1 MKLPRYQ
8 PKAGSSE
15 SSEGIISRI
24 EEERTR
30 TPPAARHR
38 QAPRQQ
44 PSSAPDHMLVTEQ
57 LPRRRT
63 MSDQKQSN
71 CTTKIEEEIG
81 ALPPSSAAQGRREE
95 EATSDRK
102 KVSMMVGL
110 TCLAVVAAA
119 ALTTRTH
126 GDQFSGS
133 ALPLAFTATEVHYV
147 THGSSMQE
155 GVGRPE
161 QPHQPRRRR
170 RQLRRSEPVHL
181 LYSSDDRSLQG
192 VEASIRS
199 VLHHASEDVVFH
211 FVGDSPLRSMPYVNY
226 YNISDVIEQYHLTD
240 FINTHKR
247 HNGDKREGVNL
258 NENMPNYVRFVMDD
272 LLPNVEKAMWIDSD
286 TIVKCD
292 VVELVRNVLNDK
304 KDNDNSDVIAAVPV
318 FSPPTGLYKNDRNGN
333 PFPDWGIE
341 TSFNAGVYVVHLSR
355 WREQKI
361 SDQIRDLALRNRKYR
376 YYEMGSQ
383 PPLVLTVGENF
394 EHLPLSWNVKMK
406 TVDER
411 EGMSLE
417 DACVLHWSGPSKPWD
432 GNGQHLEEWLPYHIE
447 TADDPSADGEEE
459 NE

>member
-1 MKLPRYQ
+1 M
-8 PKAGSSE
+8 A
-15 SSEGIISRI
+15 
-24 EEERTR
+24 
-30 TPPAARHR
+30 
-38 QAPRQQ
+38 
-44 PSSAPDHMLVTEQ
+44 
-57 LPRRRT
+57 
-63 MSDQKQSN
+63 
-71 CTTKIEEEIG
+71 
-81 ALPPSSAAQGRREE
+81 
-95 EATSDRK
+95 
-102 KVSMMVGL
+102 MVVRL

-119 ALTTRTH
+119 AALVITNR
-126 GDQFSGS
+126 GDQFSDS
-133 ALPLAFTATEVHYV
+133 APPLPFADTEAHHV
-147 THGSSMQE
+147 THISPIQQSTTGTPQQ
-155 GVGRPE
+155 
-161 QPHQPRRRR
+161 QPLHQRRRR
-170 RQLRRSEPVHL
+170 RRQRQLRRSEPVHL
-181 LYSSDDRSLQG
+181 LYASDDRSLQG

-199 VLHHASEDVVFH
+199 VIHHASEDVVFH

-226 YNISDVIEQYHLTD
+226 HNISDVIEQYHLTD
-240 FINTHKR
+240 FVNTHKR

-292 VVELVRNVLNDK
+292 VVELVRNVLNDI
-304 KDNDNSDVIAAVPV
+304 KDSSEVIAAVPV
-318 FSPPTGLYKNDRNGN
+318 FSPPTGLYKNDKHGN

-406 TVDER
+406 TIDER
-411 EGMSLE
+411 EDMSLE

-432 GNGQHLEEWLPYHIE
+432 GNGQHLEEWLPYHIDNV
-447 TADDPSADGEEE
+447 DDPSADGEEE

>member
-1 MKLPRYQ
+1 
-8 PKAGSSE
+8 
-15 SSEGIISRI
+15 
-24 EEERTR
+24 
-30 TPPAARHR
+30 
-38 QAPRQQ
+38 
-44 PSSAPDHMLVTEQ
+44 
-57 LPRRRT
+57 
-63 MSDQKQSN
+63 MSDRNRSS
-71 CTTKIEEEIG
+71 CATEIG
-81 ALPPSSAAQGRREE
+81 DEMGMSAMQNN

-102 KVSMMVGL
+102 RVPMMVGL
-110 TCLAVVAAA
+110 ACLAVVAAA
-119 ALTTRTH
+119 ALAITKH
-126 GDQFSGS
+126 GDPFSDS
-133 ALPLAFTATEVHYV
+133 APPLPFADTEARHVAHSSSIQQSATG
-147 THGSSMQE
+147 TPQQQ
-155 GVGRPE
+155 P
-161 QPHQPRRRR
+161 PHQRRRRR

-199 VLHHASEDVVFH
+199 VIHHASEDVVFH

-226 YNISDVIEQYHLTD
+226 YNISDVIAQYHLTD

-292 VVELVRNVLNDK
+292 VVELVRNVLNDN
-304 KDNDNSDVIAAVPV
+304 KDSRDDIAAVPV
-318 FSPPTGLYKNDRNGN
+318 FSPPTGLYKNDKHGN

-406 TVDER
+406 TIDER
-411 EGMSLE
+411 EDMTLE

-432 GNGQHLEEWLPYHIE
+432 GNGQHLEEWLPYHIDNV
-447 TADDPSADGEEE
+447 DDPSADGEEE